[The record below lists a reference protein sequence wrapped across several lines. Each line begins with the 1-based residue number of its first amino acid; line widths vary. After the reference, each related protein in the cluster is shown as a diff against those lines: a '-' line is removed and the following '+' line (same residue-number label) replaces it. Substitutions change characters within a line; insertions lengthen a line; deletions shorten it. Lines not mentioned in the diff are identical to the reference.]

1 MGKSFSTVYKWAV
14 RCTLFVAPV
23 RFRPLVVGV
32 GVELEVRY

>member
-14 RCTLFVAPV
+14 RCTLFVASV

-32 GVELEVRY
+32 GIKIEARY